1 MEVTIRHTTRGWLK
15 PSQAAKYAAV
25 SVKVFRRWLADGLRH
40 SRLPNDR
47 ILVSVAAIDE
57 YLQGFEVKDD
67 KAKQMADEL
76 TEGLH

>member
-25 SVKVFRRWLADGLRH
+25 SVKVFRRWLANGLRH
-40 SRLPNDR
+40 SRLPNGR

-57 YLQGFEVKDD
+57 YLQRFEVKNE
-67 KAKQMADEL
+67 AKEMAAEL
-76 TEGLH
+76 TEGL